1 MNNELSKKSQDNRDI
16 ENILSKKG
24 TLYKIK
30 KTKNLFGEK
39 IKENKK
45 KSIFKLS
52 RNYKNNRGNI
62 YYDKIIIKNHSM
74 PKIKSKTLN
83 IEQNNNYMK
92 DLKVDI
98 NNDTKKFNPY
108 KTATDFKIIQTN
120 INSKYG
126 NNSQEFTS
134 KKNNKVSFGK
144 SLNEIIIDNIKE
156 IIKNKGHTIQNIKKK
171 NYSTIIYRPGYNIYN
186 NYELHKKIFD
196 LKLVEIYE
204 NYEKRKSE
212 LRKQRIEK
220 LSPELEL
227 KRQEMKVRMPLLIRG
242 YNKKDLDIFY
252 TKNICDL
259 DYQNHYNENQLNMKE
274 VVAYHNQINRKEYL
288 SGNVPFFLLTKSVL
302 KPIFKKILSQN
313 INNKIKK
320 GIKEISL

>member
-83 IEQNNNYMK
+83 IEQNNNYMN

-98 NNDTKKFNPY
+98 NNDNKKFSAY

-120 INSKYG
+120 MNSKYS
-126 NNSQEFTS
+126 NNSLEFTS

-144 SLNEIIIDNIKE
+144 SLN
-156 IIKNKGHTIQNIKKK
+156 
-171 NYSTIIYRPGYNIYN
+171 
-186 NYELHKKIFD
+186 
-196 LKLVEIYE
+196 
-204 NYEKRKSE
+204 
-212 LRKQRIEK
+212 
-220 LSPELEL
+220 
-227 KRQEMKVRMPLLIRG
+227 
-242 YNKKDLDIFY
+242 
-252 TKNICDL
+252 
-259 DYQNHYNENQLNMKE
+259 
-274 VVAYHNQINRKEYL
+274 
-288 SGNVPFFLLTKSVL
+288 
-302 KPIFKKILSQN
+302 
-313 INNKIKK
+313 
-320 GIKEISL
+320 